1 MKIKTIANIH
11 IFFLLL
17 VLGISAC
24 KKNEELGGQSIF
36 KVNSYYPNSGN
47 AGTLVTIEGEGFN
60 TSVDAYQAT
69 VGGTAAEVISATLK
83 KLVIRIPE
91 GGVSGK
97 LELKADGK
105 IVEIGT
111 YTYQDLSVAKVF
123 PANGPAGSQIRISG
137 AGFGSTENPAQVYIN
152 DKKALVVS
160 ASDTL
165 IIAEIPEEAG
175 SGAVMVKVEG
185 KEAKGQQFTYQAI
198 RAIKPLSGGSG
209 TRVVITGEGFEELGQ
224 NNIVEFNGKAGLVIE
239 ASAQRLVVQ
248 APSEVETGP
257 LALKINNQKTTG
269 PTFTVIGKPV
279 IIGVT
284 PLSGPKGSVMT
295 ISGSL
300 FSKELDENKVYIN
313 NVLIPV
319 ESASESQLKLT
330 IPGGTGSGEV
340 RVVVNDQV
348 TNGPRFKDQNL
359 GIVSLTPDNGLAGTT
374 VTINGTGFSTNLSE
388 NKVFFNGVL
397 TAVKTATENKL
408 VLDAP
413 ATLSTGLVRVVVG
426 DQDAVSPQ
434 TFKRAGVITLAG
446 GAGTGVFA
454 NLQGSG
460 ITVDSKGNVY
470 VGSLNRIHKITPSG
484 VITTFAGAS
493 ESGTADGEG
502 VSARFNS
509 IGGLAMDENDNLFVA
524 DRFNAR
530 IRKVTPQGMV
540 STVGRISFNPI
551 AMAADKQGNIYVGQL
566 YNGVYLLNKA
576 TGGLTKLGQA
586 MYESGDY
593 IVPISPNE
601 IYYAPGGT
609 DYMKAFSMINNV
621 KSTYF
626 GDGIGGVEDG
636 PALKASLRG
645 IAGMAMNKEG
655 VLYFMDGG
663 RTLRKLENGI
673 VTTLANASGLF
684 GSVDGSFQQANFNT
698 VTNICIDKEGNVY
711 VADHGNLAIRKI
723 FFK

>member
-1 MKIKTIANIH
+1 MKIKTIFSIH

-17 VLGISAC
+17 FFGISAC
-24 KKNEELGGQSIF
+24 KKNEEVGGQAIF
-36 KVNSYYPNSGN
+36 KVDNYYPNSGN
-47 AGTLVTIEGEGFN
+47 AGTLVTIEGDGFN
-60 TSVDAYQAT
+60 TSLTDYQAT
-69 VGGTAAEVISATLK
+69 VGGTAAEVISATMRK
-83 KLVIRIPE
+83 IVIRIPE

-97 LELKADGK
+97 LELKIGGK
-105 IVEIGT
+105 TIEIGQ
-111 YTYQDLSVAKVF
+111 YTYQELSVVKVF

-152 DKKALVVS
+152 DKSALVVS

-165 IIAEIPEEAG
+165 IIAEVPENAG
-175 SGAVMVKVEG
+175 SGAVLVKLEG
-185 KEAKGQQFTYQAI
+185 KESKGQQFTYQAI
-198 RAIKPLSGGSG
+198 RAIKPLSGGAG
-209 TRVVITGEGFEELGQ
+209 TRVVITGEGFEQLGA
-224 NNIVEFNGKAGLVIE
+224 NNIVEFNGKIGTVLE
-239 ASAQRLVVQ
+239 ASSERLVVQ
-248 APSEVETGP
+248 APSEVTTGP

-269 PTFTVIGKPV
+269 PTFSVVGKPV
-279 IIGVT
+279 ILGVT

-313 NVLIPV
+313 NVLIPL

-330 IPGGTGSGEV
+330 VPGGTGSGEV
-340 RVVVNDQV
+340 RVVVNDQT
-348 TNGPRFKDQNL
+348 TNGPKFKDQNL

-374 VTINGTGFSTNLSE
+374 VTINGTGFSANAGE

-397 TAVKTATENKL
+397 TPVKTATENKL

-413 ATLSTGLVRVVVG
+413 TTLSTGLVRVVVG
-426 DQDAVSPQ
+426 EQDAVSPE

-446 GAGTGVFA
+446 GPGTGVFA
-454 NLQGSG
+454 NLQASG

-470 VGSLNRIHKITPSG
+470 VGSLNRIHKITPGG
-484 VITTFAGAS
+484 VVTTFAGAS
-493 ESGTADGEG
+493 EAGAVDGEG
-502 VSARFNS
+502 TSARFSS
-509 IGGLAMDENDNLFVA
+509 IGGLTVDENDNLFVA

-530 IRKVTPQGMV
+530 IRKITPQGIV

-551 AMAADKQGNIYVGQL
+551 AMASDKQGNVYVGQL

-586 MYESGDY
+586 MYETGDY
-593 IVPISPNE
+593 IVPINPNE
-601 IYYAPGGT
+601 IYYAPGGS
-609 DYMKAFSMINNV
+609 DYLKAFSMINNT

-626 GDGIGGVEDG
+626 GNGQGGTQDG
-636 PALKASLRG
+636 PALNAGLRG
-645 IAGMAMNKEG
+645 ITGMAMNNDG

-663 RTLRKLENGI
+663 RTLRKLEHGL
-673 VTTLANASGLF
+673 VTTLVNPAAAF
-684 GSVDGSFQQANFNT
+684 GFTNGSFQQATFNN
-698 VTNICIDKEGNVY
+698 VTNICIDREGNVY